1 MTFGLAFGLLFGL
14 ASACVLNWG
23 YLAQHGQAAVMPP
36 LLWRRPLFSLRLL
49 LRNVRWLMGLLA
61 GLAGWLLY
69 VAALRLG
76 PLSLVQAASAGGIGL
91 LALLVWRTTGV
102 SLSRAEQVGMMFAL
116 AGLAL
121 LGVSLAGQQV
131 GGTHAGWLP
140 VTGWVAV
147 SLAAAALAAG
157 PLARTVA
164 EGAGLA
170 IAAGVLFAAGD
181 VATKAVL
188 GGGRAVFFAPAALFC
203 LGVGFVALQLSF
215 QRGGVLATAGV
226 ASLFTNA
233 LPIAAG
239 LALYREPL
247 PNGALGLLRVLSFAF
262 VVGGAA
268 VLARREPTPVPTPA
282 PGR

>member
-1 MTFGLAFGLLFGL
+1 
-14 ASACVLNWG
+14 
-23 YLAQHGQAAVMPP
+23 MPP
-36 LLWRRPLFSLRLL
+36 LLLRRPLFSLRLL
-49 LRNVRWLMGLLA
+49 LRNVRWLVGLLA

-102 SLSRAEQVGMMFAL
+102 SLSRGEQLGMMFAL

-121 LGVSLAGQQV
+121 LGVSLAGQRP
-131 GGTHAGWLP
+131 GGAHAGWLP
-140 VTGWVAV
+140 VAGWVAV
-147 SLAAAALAAG
+147 SLAVAVLAAG

-164 EGAGLA
+164 AGAGLG

-188 GGGRAVFFAPAALFC
+188 GGGRAVFFAPAALLC

-215 QRGGVLATAGV
+215 QRGGALATAGV

-239 LALYREPL
+239 LVLYREPL
-247 PNGALGLLRVLSFAF
+247 PSDGLGALRVVSFAF
-262 VVGGAA
+262 VVAGAA
-268 VLARREPTPVPTPA
+268 VLARREPVSVPNPTL
-282 PGR
+282 GR